1 MRDMSRFGAALAADP
16 DPARAARRAAH
27 AAFGRVAGA
36 PDLVVV
42 TAALADPDAAQ
53 VVAAAVAELVAM
65 TGNDRCAIVGT
76 MAQIVMGE
84 TSLGDAD
91 PSGRGDAAAP
101 ARQTDA
107 ALREQTDDDALAGL
121 HDAAATGVGDAGPP
135 SELTGIG
142 APEPPSA
149 ASPEPPSAASPE
161 PPSAASPEPPYA
173 TSPGLSSVAVWAAR
187 LPGARVR
194 AFRLHS
200 HRVARPFEG
209 PSVGDHHPNG
219 GMAVGGLPEPWPDE
233 RVALLFA
240 DPYSFPV
247 DGFLARCN
255 TVLPDLPF
263 VGGLAPGPDGYGSAR
278 LLLGSTAYA
287 TGAVGVLIGG
297 DVRAAIAVS
306 QGCRA
311 IGPAMTV
318 TAADGDVLLGL
329 AGRPAYQRLRE
340 ILDEL
345 PGDVREQA
353 STTGLHLG
361 IALDEYAEHHDS
373 GDFLIRGVVGVLPEL
388 DAIRVGAHVEVG
400 QTVRFQVRDAA
411 SAAEQLRVV
420 LRDARRR
427 PGYETI
433 GGALL
438 VSCHGRAAG
447 LFPAPFGASHD
458 LNTVRSELGT
468 GAVAG
473 FFGTGEIGPVGGRN
487 HLHGYTAS
495 VLAFAEGE

>member
-1 MRDMSRFGAALAADP
+1 MSRFGAALAADP
-16 DPARAARRAAH
+16 DAARAARRAAH
-27 AAFGRVAGA
+27 GALGRVAGA

-42 TAALADPDAAQ
+42 TAALADPDAADR
-53 VVAAAVAELVAM
+53 VAAAVAEQVAA
-65 TGNDRCAIVGT
+65 TGNDRCAVVGT
-76 MAQIVMGE
+76 MAEAVMGE
-84 TSLGDAD
+84 TSLGEAAGL
-91 PSGRGDAAAP
+91 GRRSFSDQAQKGAAPGAGDAAP
-101 ARQTDA
+101 GQT
-107 ALREQTDDDALAGL
+107 
-121 HDAAATGVGDAGPP
+121 
-135 SELTGIG
+135 
-142 APEPPSA
+142 
-149 ASPEPPSAASPE
+149 
-161 PPSAASPEPPYA
+161 
-173 TSPGLSSVAVWAAR
+173 SVAVWAAR

-194 AFRLHS
+194 PFRLHS
-200 HRVARPFEG
+200 HRVTRPFEG
-209 PSVGDHHPNG
+209 TSIGDHPPNG

-255 TVLPDLPF
+255 TLLPDLPF
-263 VGGLAPGPDGYGSAR
+263 VGGLAPGPAGYGSAR
-278 LLLGSTAYA
+278 LLLGSEAYA
-287 TGAVGVLIGG
+287 TGAVGVLLGG
-297 DVRAAIAVS
+297 EVQAAIAVS

-318 TAADGDVLLGL
+318 TAAEGDVLLGL

-345 PGDVREQA
+345 PEELREQA

-361 IALDEYAEHHDS
+361 IALNEYAEYHDS
-373 GDFLIRGVVGVLPEL
+373 GDFLIRGVVGVLPER
-388 DAIRVGAHVEVG
+388 DAIQVGDHVEVG

-411 SAAEQLRVV
+411 SAAEQLRAV
-420 LRDARRR
+420 LRKARRR
-427 PGYETI
+427 PGYESI

-447 LFPAPFGASHD
+447 LFPPPFGAAHD
-458 LNTVRSELGT
+458 LQTVCTELGT

>member
-1 MRDMSRFGAALAADP
+1 MSRFGAALAADP
-16 DPARAARRAAH
+16 DAARAARRAAH
-27 AAFGRVAGA
+27 GALGRVSGA

-42 TAALADPDAAQ
+42 TAALADPGAAER
-53 VVAAAVAELVAM
+53 VAAAVAEQVAA
-65 TGNDRCAIVGT
+65 TGNDRCAVVGT
-76 MAQIVMGE
+76 MAEAVMGE
-84 TSLGDAD
+84 TSLGEAAVPGRRTFAD
-91 PSGRGDAAAP
+91 RSAAAFRHGDEDP
-101 ARQTDA
+101 AYGAPRA
-107 ALREQTDDDALAGL
+107 SG
-121 HDAAATGVGDAGPP
+121 HDAPNPP
-135 SELTGIG
+135 
-142 APEPPSA
+142 
-149 ASPEPPSAASPE
+149 
-161 PPSAASPEPPYA
+161 
-173 TSPGLSSVAVWAAR
+173 PGQTSVAVWAAR
-187 LPGARVR
+187 LPGTRVR
-194 AFRLHS
+194 PFRLHS
-200 HRVARPFEG
+200 HRVTRPFEG
-209 PSVGDHHPNG
+209 ASNAGPNG

-255 TVLPDLPF
+255 TLLPDLPF
-263 VGGLAPGPDGYGSAR
+263 VGGLAPGPAGYGSAR
-278 LLLGSTAYA
+278 LLLGSEAYA
-287 TGAVGVLIGG
+287 TGAVGVLLGG
-297 DVRAAIAVS
+297 DVQAAIAVS

-318 TAADGDVLLGL
+318 TAAEGDVLLGL

-345 PGDVREQA
+345 PEELREQA
-353 STTGLHLG
+353 STNGLHLG
-361 IALDEYAEHHDS
+361 IALNEYAEYHDS
-373 GDFLIRGVVGVLPEL
+373 GDFLIRGVVGVLPER
-388 DAIRVGAHVEVG
+388 DAIQVGDHVEVG

-411 SAAEQLRVV
+411 SAAEQLRAV
-420 LRDARRR
+420 LRKARRQ
-427 PGYETI
+427 PGYASI

-447 LFPAPFGASHD
+447 LFPPPFGASHD
-458 LNTVRSELGT
+458 LHTVRTELGT

>member
-1 MRDMSRFGAALAADP
+1 MSRFGAALAADP
-16 DPARAARRAAH
+16 DAAMAARRAAH
-27 AAFGRVAGA
+27 GALSRVAGA

-42 TAALADPDAAQ
+42 TAALADPQSAQ
-53 VVAAAVAELVAM
+53 QVAEAVAQAVAA
-65 TGNDRCAIVGT
+65 TGNEHCAIVGT
-76 MAQIVMGE
+76 TAESVMGE
-84 TSLGDAD
+84 TSLGDA
-91 PSGRGDAAAP
+91 AA
-101 ARQTDA
+101 Q
-107 ALREQTDDDALAGL
+107 G
-121 HDAAATGVGDAGPP
+121 GPR
-135 SELTGIG
+135 
-142 APEPPSA
+142 
-149 ASPEPPSAASPE
+149 
-161 PPSAASPEPPYA
+161 
-173 TSPGLSSVAVWAAR
+173 PGHTSVAVWAAR
-187 LPGARVR
+187 LPGTRVR

-200 HRVARPFEG
+200 HRVTRPFEG
-209 PSVGDHHPNG
+209 TAGADSNG
-219 GMAVGGLPEPWPDE
+219 ATDSNGAMAVGGLPEPWPDE

-255 TVLPDLPF
+255 TLLPDLPF
-263 VGGLAPGPDGYGSAR
+263 VGGLAPGPAGYGSAR
-278 LLLGSTAYA
+278 LLLGSQAYA
-287 TGAVGVLIGG
+287 TGAVGVLLGG
-297 DVRAAIAVS
+297 EVHAAIAVS

-345 PGDVREQA
+345 PDDVREQA
-353 STTGLHLG
+353 VTTGLHLG
-361 IALDEYAEHHDS
+361 IALNEYAERHES
-373 GDFLIRGVVGVLPEL
+373 GDFLIRGVVGVQPER
-388 DAIRVGAHVEVG
+388 DAIQVGEHVQVG
-400 QTVRFQVRDAA
+400 QTVCFQVRDAA
-411 SAAEQLRVV
+411 SAAEQLRAV
-420 LRDARRR
+420 LRKARRR

-447 LFPAPFGASHD
+447 LFPPPFGASHD
-458 LNTVRSELGT
+458 LHTVRTELGT

-495 VLAFAEGE
+495 VLAFAEHE